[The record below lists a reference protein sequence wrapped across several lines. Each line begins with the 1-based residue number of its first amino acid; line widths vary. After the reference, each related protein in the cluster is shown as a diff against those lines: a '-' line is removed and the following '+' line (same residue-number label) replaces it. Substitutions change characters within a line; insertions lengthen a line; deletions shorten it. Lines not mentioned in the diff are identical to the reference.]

1 MIIEEIVLKED
12 LEPIEE
18 TTNNFFMKK
27 FNDFI
32 SVFLVLWIG
41 VFTQIS
47 ITHSGH
53 GHELITPE
61 ASLCSDN
68 CEIESHRNT
77 GIECDLFIAKRLL
90 QHDGAIGTPNLTLL
104 ELETAQKWTVTNS
117 LYRQF
122 FNNNNLIRGPPILL

>member
-1 MIIEEIVLKED
+1 
-12 LEPIEE
+12 
-18 TTNNFFMKK
+18 MKK
-27 FNDFI
+27 FNNFI
-32 SVFLVLWIG
+32 SVFLVLWLGI
-41 VFTQIS
+41 FTQIS

-90 QHDGAIGTPNLTLL
+90 ENDGAITNPNFILL
-104 ELETAQKWTVTNS
+104 ELDTPLKWAVTNS

-122 FNNNNLIRGPPILL
+122 YKNNNLIRGPPILL